1 MSNDLEKAVKT
12 SLLLEE
18 EGYAIYMKAAK
29 SSKNVLGNTTLKAI
43 ADKELMHIKAIENF
57 YSQLTGKG
65 FDVSSPLEDKQWSD
79 RLKTEVLNGIKTSL
93 EKSVAPEKELLNAYE
108 VGMDLERKGYDFYK
122 KISDETNDAAAK
134 KLFAFLAKEENIHY
148 ELLQDTHL
156 YLSNPSEWF
165 HKEEKWLVEG

>member
-12 SLLLEE
+12 SILLEE
-18 EGYAIYMKAAK
+18 EGYAIYSKAAK
-29 SSKNVLGNTTLKAI
+29 NSKNVLGSTTLRAI
-43 ADKELMHIKAIENF
+43 AEKELMHKKAIEEF
-57 YSQLTGKG
+57 YSKLTGKD
-65 FDVSSPLEDKQWSD
+65 FDALSISGNEQWSEK
-79 RLKTEVLNGIKTSL
+79 LKTEVLNSIKASL

-122 KISDETNDAAAK
+122 KVSDETGDAGAK

-148 ELLQDTHL
+148 GLLQDTHL
-156 YLSNPSEWF
+156 YLSNPAEWF